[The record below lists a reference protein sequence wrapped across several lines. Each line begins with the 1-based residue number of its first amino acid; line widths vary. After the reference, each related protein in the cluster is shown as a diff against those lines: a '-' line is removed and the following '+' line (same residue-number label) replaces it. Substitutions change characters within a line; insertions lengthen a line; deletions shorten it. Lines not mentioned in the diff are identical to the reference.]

1 MLDLSSIRWSND
13 EDVTVFHCLTII
25 WQTCQHS
32 QLDPQF
38 TETMYLQL
46 YGDKKHILGGV
57 FHTFLYA
64 ACALTVY
71 QPKIDHCSCMVNID
85 RFRQSCLKSSSQLDF
100 VSQVEFN
107 PNQSSLTVEGDD
119 IDAFD
124 KVMQHISYL
133 NSRQFPTPGIRHLR
147 ISTTVK

>member
-1 MLDLSSIRWSND
+1 MLEELNLL
-13 EDVTVFHCLTII
+13 F
-25 WQTCQHS
+25 TCCNV
-32 QLDPQF
+32 L
-38 TETMYLQL
+38 
-46 YGDKKHILGGV
+46 
-57 FHTFLYA
+57 
-64 ACALTVY
+64 LTVSLTTHTNTGVGESVALDNHASNHS
-71 QPKIDHCSCMVNID
+71 ICH
-85 RFRQSCLKSSSQLDF
+85 LDF
-100 VSQVEFN
+100 FSQVEFN

>member
-1 MLDLSSIRWSND
+1 MHFINFSLIS
-13 EDVTVFHCLTII
+13 V
-25 WQTCQHS
+25 WQ
-32 QLDPQF
+32 
-38 TETMYLQL
+38 
-46 YGDKKHILGGV
+46 KHIS
-57 FHTFLYA
+57 
-64 ACALTVY
+64 
-71 QPKIDHCSCMVNID
+71 Q
-85 RFRQSCLKSSSQLDF
+85 CLLDF
-100 VSQVEFN
+100 SLQVEFN